1 MRSASLQTANSIACR
16 ITLLSNSL
24 RKLWWILSILL
35 EYFLGNSSRLT
46 IMLEYFVGNSAW
58 LTILLEYFV
67 DNSARLTI
75 LLEYYVYEIAIP

>member
-1 MRSASLQTANSIACR
+1 MRSASLQTANSIACQ

-46 IMLEYFVGNSAW
+46 IMLEYFVGNSAR